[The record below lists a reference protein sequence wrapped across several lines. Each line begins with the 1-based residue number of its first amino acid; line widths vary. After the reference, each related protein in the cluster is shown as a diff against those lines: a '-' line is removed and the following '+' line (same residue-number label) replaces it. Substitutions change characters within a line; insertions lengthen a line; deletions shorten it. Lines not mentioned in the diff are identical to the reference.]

1 MTMDEVR
8 VVDNPAEQRY
18 ELWQGETL
26 AGFIE
31 YRLRDNVV
39 AMTHTEIEPQLQE
52 AGLGTRLVADALAD
66 TQARGRTVRPYCPF
80 VAAYIREHPEYEDLV
95 AG

>member
-1 MTMDEVR
+1 MTMDEIR
-8 VVDNPAEQRY
+8 VTDNPDQQRY
-18 ELWQGETL
+18 ELWSGERL

-31 YRLRDNVV
+31 YRLRADEV
-39 AMTHTEIEPQLQE
+39 AMMHTEIDPELQTQ
-52 AGLGTRLVADALAD
+52 GLGTRLVADALAD
-66 TQARGRTVRPYCPF
+66 TRARGRTLKPYCPF